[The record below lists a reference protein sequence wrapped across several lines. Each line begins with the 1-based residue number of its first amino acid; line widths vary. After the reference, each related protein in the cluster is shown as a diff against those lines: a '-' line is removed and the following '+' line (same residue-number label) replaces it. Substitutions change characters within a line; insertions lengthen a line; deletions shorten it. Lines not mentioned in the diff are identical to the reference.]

1 MIPIEFAKGGRERVN
16 ILVSACLLGLSCRYD
31 GSGCYL
37 AELEKLKERHNLIPV
52 CPEVYGGLPT
62 PREPAEIV
70 GGSVLTKSGRDVTV
84 QYQKGAREA
93 LLLAR
98 RLDCRAALLKYK
110 SPSCGKGRIYD
121 GSFSG
126 RLVDGS
132 GLLARLLTDAGI
144 PVFTEQEIEVLLSLA

>member
-1 MIPIEFAKGGRERVN
+1 MN

-37 AELEKLKERHNLIPV
+37 AELERLKERHHLIPV

-62 PREPAEIV
+62 PREPAERV
-70 GGSVLTKSGRDVTV
+70 GGSVITKSGRDVTA
-84 QYQKGAREA
+84 QYEKGAREA

-98 RLDCRAALLKYK
+98 RLGCRAALLKDK

-121 GSFSG
+121 GSFGG
-126 RLVDGS
+126 RLIPGDGM
-132 GLLARLLTDAGI
+132 LARLLSDGGI
-144 PVFTEQEIEVLLSLA
+144 PVFTEREIEALRAL